1 MSEFSGKNV
10 KELREA
16 YASIYSQT
24 DENEVI
30 SEEKI
35 FEAFV
40 EEFANEFISYLRE
53 EGLLKESACL
63 QEGWFDASLKQV
75 AKGAWNRFIRPVFK
89 QTTGLGAQPTTRT
102 GRAVRAV
109 QQATVLP
116 TAVANPG
123 GSRDIAVGAIT
134 GAVKGAFQGGSEAQA
149 ERQKKT
155 TDGVPY
161 IDPSDRNS
169 SEKPK
174 EKPLVLPAGFERGPN
189 GEVRRKK

>member
-1 MSEFSGKNV
+1 MPEITPKKFR
-10 KELREA
+10 EMREA
-16 YASIYSQT
+16 YSSIYSQT

-53 EGLLKESACL
+53 EGHLKESACL

-116 TAVANPG
+116 TVVANPG
-123 GSRDIAVGAIT
+123 GSRDIAVGAVT
-134 GAVKGAFQGGSEAQA
+134 GALQGAVKGGSEAQA
-149 ERQKKT
+149 ERQKREAEVKKS
-155 TDGVPY
+155 GGGRAY
-161 IDPSDRNS
+161 IDPTTGTI
-169 SEKPK
+169 KYQ
-174 EKPLVLPAGFERGPN
+174 
-189 GEVRRKK
+189 

>member
-1 MSEFSGKNV
+1 MSDFSGKDV
-10 KELREA
+10 KHLREA
-16 YASIYSQT
+16 YSSIYSQT

-53 EGLLKESACL
+53 EGHLKESACL

-75 AKGAWNRFIRPVFK
+75 GKAAWNRLIRPLFK

-116 TAVANPG
+116 TVVANPL

-134 GAVKGAFQGGSEAQA
+134 GAVKGGFQGGSEAAGKKEQQQTQKSSSSDLVVPSGY
-149 ERQKKT
+149 EIGPDGKPRRRQ
-155 TDGVPY
+155 
-161 IDPSDRNS
+161 
-169 SEKPK
+169 
-174 EKPLVLPAGFERGPN
+174 
-189 GEVRRKK
+189 